1 MSVSNIVKRH
11 LDAAI
16 AEAGQ
21 QGHSPET
28 VARTMLSFVIAVY
41 REHRELA
48 DIRDELIYTIENL
61 DPDTDYEFMR
71 P

>member
-21 QGHSPET
+21 QGHPPET

-41 REHRELA
+41 REHRDLA

>member
-1 MSVSNIVKRH
+1 MSVSNIVKSH
-11 LDAAI
+11 LDAANTD
-16 AEAGQ
+16 ASQ
-21 QGHSPET
+21 QVYPPET

-41 REHRELA
+41 RKDHELA

-61 DPDTDYEFMR
+61 DPDTDYEFMQ

>member
-1 MSVSNIVKRH
+1 MSVSNIVKQH

-16 AEAGQ
+16 AGADQ
-21 QGHSPET
+21 QGHPPKT
-28 VARTMLSFVIAVY
+28 VARTMPFFVIAVY

-48 DIRDELIYTIENL
+48 NTRDELIYTTENL
-61 DPDTDYEFMR
+61 DPDTDYEFMQ

>member
-1 MSVSNIVKRH
+1 MSVSNIVKQH

-16 AEAGQ
+16 AGADQ
-21 QGHSPET
+21 QGHPPET
-28 VARTMLSFVIAVY
+28 VARTMPSFVIVAY

-48 DIRDELIYTIENL
+48 DTHNELFYTIKNL
-61 DPDTDYEFMR
+61 DPDTDYEFMQ